1 MALTPIKALLF
12 LAGGAAAAGGVAYVS
27 GVFDPYLG
35 GPDAKMASA
44 PVPEASETPAPGATQ
59 ANPKMARLPQP
70 PGANVPAGEAPVAGK
85 SAQEVLPPS
94 FDVVRVEGDG
104 SIVIAGKAVADATVE
119 IVTGAR
125 VIGNAVAGPDGD
137 FAVVIDE
144 PLKPGGYQIVL
155 RSTAP
160 DKVVATSLETAVVS
174 IPEKPDGQVLALVE
188 KPGEPSKLITV
199 PEPQPAPPLSGDAAA
214 PEAPASAGTAP
225 AAPEKKPTSDE
236 PEASTSAEAKAP
248 AEETPPAEQPAAAR
262 APAEEAPSP
271 EEQVAAQEAETAPT
285 EVKPGEPEEQVAA
298 AKPDQEPVE
307 LKPTAPSGEP
317 QVAVEAVEIE
327 GRKIFV
333 AGVADSG
340 RKVRVYA
347 NDILLGDA
355 DASPSGRFLIET
367 ERDLPV
373 GDYIIRADALEPD
386 GVKVAARAAVPFER
400 EEGENLAA
408 VAPSV
413 TPPQTT
419 APQVETPAADGEQ
432 SAATAPDAAEPQ
444 SAPDAPKPA
453 EPQTA
458 PSAENAARPS
468 ASTETQA
475 STESPASGDASASAD
490 VPSAPDATPSTT
502 PPDTADASPPASGTE
517 APQPAAPPSE
527 TAEADAPSTQPTEQP
542 GESATA
548 PAGSTT
554 APASELTP
562 PASAEAETAK
572 PATNAEVAA
581 MPEGTQLAPKLES
594 VPGAVIIRRGDSL
607 WRISRR
613 VYGLGV
619 RYSTIYLANQE
630 QISDPDRIWPGQVFK
645 VPEKTSEGEEADM
658 KAVGEQAVPTTI
670 Q

>member
-27 GVFDPYLG
+27 GVFDPYLD
-35 GPDAKMASA
+35 PDAKMASA
-44 PVPEASETPAPGATQ
+44 PAPEASETPAPGASQ

-70 PGANVPAGEAPVAGK
+70 PGANVPAGEAPAAGTP
-85 SAQEVLPPS
+85 AQEVLPPS

-144 PLKPGGYQIVL
+144 PLKPGGHQIVL

-160 DKVVATSLETAVVS
+160 DNVVATSLETAVVS

-199 PEPQPAPPLSGDAAA
+199 PEPQPAPSLKGDAAA
-214 PEAPASAGTAP
+214 PEAPASAGAAP
-225 AAPEKKPTSDE
+225 AAPEEKPTSGE
-236 PEASTSAEAKAP
+236 PEASASAEAEAP
-248 AEETPPAEQPAAAR
+248 AEEAPPAEQPATAQAPEP
-262 APAEEAPSP
+262 APADAASGKPA
-271 EEQVAAQEAETAPT
+271 EQA
-285 EVKPGEPEEQVAA
+285 AA
-298 AKPDQEPVE
+298 AKPDQEPVQ
-307 LKPTAPSGEP
+307 LAPSAPSGEP
-317 QVAVEAVEIE
+317 QVTVEAVEIE
-327 GRKIFV
+327 GRKVFV
-333 AGVADSG
+333 AGVADPG

-408 VAPSV
+408 VAPS
-413 TPPQTT
+413 
-419 APQVETPAADGEQ
+419 APQAEPPATGADRPAAAAPTAAAPQ
-432 SAATAPDAAEPQ
+432 SAAPT
-444 SAPDAPKPA
+444 PA
-453 EPQTA
+453 K
-458 PSAENAARPS
+458 PSAEPDAKPS
-468 ASTETQA
+468 AEAQA
-475 STESPASGDASASAD
+475 STEAPASGEPSLSAD
-490 VPSAPDATPSTT
+490 TPAAPDATPPIT
-502 PPDTADASPPASGTE
+502 PPATADASPPASGTE
-517 APQPAAPPSE
+517 APQPATPPTA

-542 GESATA
+542 GESAA
-548 PAGSTT
+548 ASAGGTT
-554 APASELTP
+554 APASESTP
-562 PASAEAETAK
+562 TTSAEVETAK
-572 PATNAEVAA
+572 PATNSEVAA
-581 MPEGTQLAPKLES
+581 APEGMPLAPKLES
-594 VPGAVIIRRGDSL
+594 APGAVIIRRGDSL

-630 QISDPDRIWPGQVFK
+630 QISDPDLIWPGQVFK

-658 KAVGEQAVPTTI
+658 KAVGEQAVTTTT

>member
-44 PVPEASETPAPGATQ
+44 PVPQASKTPAPGASQ

-70 PGANVPAGEAPVAGK
+70 PGANIPAGEAPAAGTP
-85 SAQEVLPPS
+85 AQEVMPPS

-104 SIVIAGKAVADATVE
+104 SIVIAGKAAAGATVE

-199 PEPQPAPPLSGDAAA
+199 PEPQSAPPLSGDAAA
-214 PEAPASAGTAP
+214 PEVPNSAKAAP
-225 AAPEKKPTSDE
+225 AAPAEKPAADG
-236 PEASTSAEAKAP
+236 PEASAP
-248 AEETPPAEQPAAAR
+248 AKPE
-262 APAEEAPSP
+262 APAEEAPPAEQPTAAQSAESTPTDAAPSKP
-271 EEQVAAQEAETAPT
+271 EEQIT
-285 EVKPGEPEEQVAA
+285 A

-307 LKPTAPSGEP
+307 LTPSAPAGDP
-317 QVAVEAVEIE
+317 NVAVEAVEIE
-327 GRKIFV
+327 GRKVFV
-333 AGVADSG
+333 AGIADPG

-413 TPPQTT
+413 APQTTPPQ
-419 APQVETPAADGEQ
+419 VEAPAAGEEQ
-432 SAATAPDAAEPQ
+432 SAATAQNAAKPQ
-444 SAPDAPKPA
+444 SAPAAPRPA
-453 EPQTA
+453 EPQA
-458 PSAENAARPS
+458 ESAAKPS
-468 ASTETQA
+468 ASTEAQA
-475 STESPASGDASASAD
+475 STEAPASGDASASAD
-490 VPSAPDATPSTT
+490 TPYAPDATPSTT
-502 PPDTADASPPASGTE
+502 PPAAADVSPPASGTE
-517 APQPAAPPSE
+517 APQPATPP
-527 TAEADAPSTQPTEQP
+527 TAAAEADAPSTQPTEQP
-542 GESATA
+542 GGSATVS
-548 PAGSTT
+548 AGST
-554 APASELTP
+554 AVPASESTP

-581 MPEGTQLAPKLES
+581 VPEGTSLAPKLES
-594 VPGAVIIRRGDSL
+594 APGAVIIRRGDSL

>member
-1 MALTPIKALLF
+1 MALTPMKALLF
-12 LAGGAAAAGGVAYVS
+12 LASGAAAAGGVAYVS

-35 GPDAKMASA
+35 PDAKMASA
-44 PVPEASETPAPGATQ
+44 PAPEASETPAPGASQ

-70 PGANVPAGEAPVAGK
+70 PGANVPAGEAPAAGMP
-85 SAQEVLPPS
+85 AQEVLPPS

-137 FAVVIDE
+137 FAVVIDA
-144 PLKPGGYQIVL
+144 PLKPGGHQIVL

-160 DKVVATSLETAVVS
+160 DNVVATSLETAVVS

-214 PEAPASAGTAP
+214 PEAPASAGAAP
-225 AAPEKKPTSDE
+225 AVPEEKPA
-236 PEASTSAEAKAP
+236 ASASSKAEAP
-248 AEETPPAEQPAAAR
+248 TEEAPPAEQPASRQAPEP
-262 APAEEAPSP
+262 APAKP
-271 EEQVAAQEAETAPT
+271 EEQVT
-285 EVKPGEPEEQVAA
+285 A
-298 AKPDQEPVE
+298 AKPDQEPVQ
-307 LKPTAPSGEP
+307 LAPSAPSGEP

-327 GRKIFV
+327 GRKVFV
-333 AGVADSG
+333 AGVADPG
-340 RKVRVYA
+340 RKVRAYA

-408 VAPSV
+408 VAPS
-413 TPPQTT
+413 
-419 APQVETPAADGEQ
+419 APQAEPPATGADR
-432 SAATAPDAAEPQ
+432 SAAAAPNAAEPQ
-444 SAPDAPKPA
+444 LAAPTPA
-453 EPQTA
+453 K
-458 PSAENAARPS
+458 PSAEPDAKPS
-468 ASTETQA
+468 AEAQA
-475 STESPASGDASASAD
+475 STEAPASGEPSLSANTPA
-490 VPSAPDATPSTT
+490 APDATPPT
-502 PPDTADASPPASGTE
+502 PPPATADASPPASGTE
-517 APQPAAPPSE
+517 APQSAAPPTA
-527 TAEADAPSTQPTEQP
+527 TAEADAPSTRPTEQP
-542 GESATA
+542 GESAA
-548 PAGSTT
+548 ASAGSAT
-554 APASELTP
+554 APASESTP
-562 PASAEAETAK
+562 TTSAEAGTAK

-581 MPEGTQLAPKLES
+581 APEGTSLAPKLES
-594 VPGAVIIRRGDSL
+594 APGAVIIRRGDSL

-630 QISDPDRIWPGQVFK
+630 QIRDPDRIWPGQVFK
-645 VPEKTSEGEEADM
+645 VPEKTREGEEADM
-658 KAVGEQAVPTTI
+658 KAVGEQAIMTTT

>member
-35 GPDAKMASA
+35 GEAPKLAAA
-44 PVPEASETPAPGATQ
+44 PVPEASEADPKAP
-59 ANPKMARLPQP
+59 RLPQP
-70 PGANVPAGEAPVAGK
+70 PVPNALSADAPAATVPAVGAPAK
-85 SAQEVLPPS
+85 EEILPPS

-104 SIVIAGKAVADATVE
+104 SIVIAGKAAAGATVE

-125 VIGNAVAGPDGD
+125 VIGNAVTGPDGD

-160 DKVVATSLETAVVS
+160 DNVVATSLETAVVS

-214 PEAPASAGTAP
+214 PETPASAETAP
-225 AAPEKKPTSDE
+225 ATPEEKPTSDE
-236 PEASTSAEAKAP
+236 AEASASAEA
-248 AEETPPAEQPAAAR
+248 E
-262 APAEEAPSP
+262 APAEEAPSA
-271 EEQVAAQEAETAPT
+271 EQPAAAQAPEPAPADAASGKPAEQAT
-285 EVKPGEPEEQVAA
+285 A
-298 AKPDQEPVE
+298 AKPDQEPVQ
-307 LKPTAPSGEP
+307 LTPSAPSGEP

-327 GRKIFV
+327 GRKVFV
-333 AGVADSG
+333 AGVADPG

-408 VAPSV
+408 VAPS
-413 TPPQTT
+413 
-419 APQVETPAADGEQ
+419 APQAEAPATGADQ
-432 SAATAPDAAEPQ
+432 SAAAAPNAAEPQ
-444 SAPDAPKPA
+444 PAPPTPA
-453 EPQTA
+453 K
-458 PSAENAARPS
+458 PSAEPDAKSS
-468 ASTETQA
+468 AEAQA
-475 STESPASGDASASAD
+475 STEAPASGEPSISAD
-490 VPSAPDATPSTT
+490 TPAAPDATPSTT
-502 PPDTADASPPASGTE
+502 PPATADASPPASGAE
-517 APQPAAPPSE
+517 AQQPAAPAP
-527 TAEADAPSTQPTEQP
+527 TAEADAPSTQPAEQP
-542 GESATA
+542 GESAA
-548 PAGSTT
+548 ASAGSTT
-554 APASELTP
+554 APASESTP
-562 PASAEAETAK
+562 AASAEAETAK
-572 PATNAEVAA
+572 AATSAEVAPA
-581 MPEGTQLAPKLES
+581 PAGTPLAPKLES
-594 VPGAVIIRRGDSL
+594 APGAVIIRRGDSL

-658 KAVGEQAVPTTI
+658 KAVGEQAVRTTI

>member
-35 GPDAKMASA
+35 GEAPKLAAA
-44 PVPEASETPAPGATQ
+44 PVPGTSKAT
-59 ANPKMARLPQP
+59 RLPQP
-70 PGANVPAGEAPVAGK
+70 PAANAPSANAPAADAPAAGAPAKE
-85 SAQEVLPPS
+85 EVLPPS

-104 SIVIAGKAVADATVE
+104 SIVIAGKAAAGATVE

-125 VIGNAVAGPDGD
+125 VVGNAVAGPDGD

-160 DKVVATSLETAVVS
+160 DNVVATSLETAVVS

-214 PEAPASAGTAP
+214 PEAPASVEAAP
-225 AAPEKKPTSDE
+225 AAPEEKPAADE
-236 PEASTSAEAKAP
+236 PVASASAEP
-248 AEETPPAEQPAAAR
+248 E

-271 EEQVAAQEAETAPT
+271 EEQVAAQAPEPAPT
-285 EVKPGEPEEQVAA
+285 EAAPGNPEEQTAA
-298 AKPDQEPVE
+298 AKPAQEPVE
-307 LKPTAPSGEP
+307 LTPSAPSGEP

-327 GRKIFV
+327 GRKVFV
-333 AGVADSG
+333 AGVADAG

-373 GDYIIRADALEPD
+373 GDYIVRADALEPD
-386 GVKVAARAAVPFER
+386 GVKVAARAAVPFQR

-408 VAPSV
+408 VAP
-413 TPPQTT
+413 PGPQ
-419 APQVETPAADGEQ
+419 AETPTTHAGQ
-432 SAATAPDAAEPQ
+432 SAAASGADCCSA
-444 SAPDAPKPA
+444 APDAPKPA
-453 EPQTA
+453 RPSA
-458 PSAENAARPS
+458 GADVKPSAEA
-468 ASTETQA
+468 QA
-475 STESPASGDASASAD
+475 STEAPASSDASA
-490 VPSAPDATPSTT
+490 PATPSA
-502 PPDTADASPPASGTE
+502 TAEASQPTVSGAG
-517 APQPAAPPSE
+517 APQPAVPTPPA
-527 TAEADAPSTQPTEQP
+527 TAEADAPSTEPP

-548 PAGSTT
+548 PAGI
-554 APASELTP
+554 APASKSTP
-562 PASAEAETAK
+562 TASAETETAK
-572 PATNAEVAA
+572 PAGDAEIAA
-581 MPEGTQLAPKLES
+581 APESTPLAPKLES
-594 VPGAVIIRRGDSL
+594 APGAVIIRRGDSL

-613 VYGLGV
+613 VYGKGV
-619 RYSTIYLANQE
+619 RFSTIYLANQE

-645 VPEKTSEGEEADM
+645 VPEKTNEGEEADM
-658 KAVGEQAVPTTI
+658 KAVGGQAVTTTT

>member
-35 GPDAKMASA
+35 GEAPKLAAA
-44 PVPEASETPAPGATQ
+44 PVPGTSE
-59 ANPKMARLPQP
+59 ANPKSSRLPQP
-70 PGANVPAGEAPVAGK
+70 PAANAPSAGTPAASAPAAGASTEG
-85 SAQEVLPPS
+85 EVLPPS

-104 SIVIAGKAVADATVE
+104 SIVIAGEAAAGATVE

-160 DKVVATSLETAVVS
+160 DNVVATSLETAVVS
-174 IPEKPDGQVLALVE
+174 IPDKPDGQVLALVE

-214 PEAPASAGTAP
+214 PEAPASAEAAP
-225 AAPEKKPTSDE
+225 AAPEEKPASGG
-236 PEASTSAEAKAP
+236 PEASASAEVEAP
-248 AEETPPAEQPAAAR
+248 AEEAPPAEQPAAAQ
-262 APAEEAPSP
+262 EP
-271 EEQVAAQEAETAPT
+271 EPAPT
-285 EVKPGEPEEQVAA
+285 EAAPDKPDEQVAA

-307 LKPTAPSGEP
+307 LTPSAPSGEP
-317 QVAVEAVEIE
+317 QVTVEAVEIE
-327 GRKIFV
+327 GRKVFV
-333 AGVADSG
+333 AGVADPG

-413 TPPQTT
+413 TPQAE
-419 APQVETPAADGEQ
+419 APATGADR
-432 SAATAPDAAEPQ
+432 SAAAAPDVAEPQ
-444 SAPDAPKPA
+444 SAP
-453 EPQTA
+453 TA
-458 PSAENAARPS
+458 PTPNDPSAGANGRASAEAPI
-468 ASTETQA
+468 E
-475 STESPASGDASASAD
+475 
-490 VPSAPDATPSTT
+490 PDATPSAA
-502 PPDTADASPPASGTE
+502 PSATAEASPPTASGTE
-517 APQPAAPPSE
+517 ASQPAVPTPPA
-527 TAEADAPSTQPTEQP
+527 TAEADAPSTQPTEQ
-542 GESATA
+542 SATA
-548 PAGSTT
+548 PAGTTT
-554 APASELTP
+554 APASESTP
-562 PASAEAETAK
+562 TTSAEAETAK
-572 PATNAEVAA
+572 PATGAEIAA
-581 MPEGTQLAPKLES
+581 APEATRLAPKLES

-613 VYGLGV
+613 VYGKGV

-658 KAVGEQAVPTTI
+658 KAIGGQAVTTTT

>member
-12 LAGGAAAAGGVAYVS
+12 LAGSAAAAGGVAYVS
-27 GVFDPYLG
+27 GVFDPYLDG
-35 GPDAKMASA
+35 ADAKIASA
-44 PVPEASETPAPGATQ
+44 PVPEASETPAPGTSQ
-59 ANPKMARLPQP
+59 ANPKTARLPQP
-70 PGANVPAGEAPVAGK
+70 AGANVPAGEAPVAGT
-85 SAQEVLPPS
+85 SAAQEVMPPS

-104 SIVIAGKAVADATVE
+104 SIVIAGKAVAKATVE

-160 DKVVATSLETAVVS
+160 DNVVATSLETAVVS

-199 PEPQPAPPLSGDAAA
+199 PEPQPAPPLSAAKAPTSGEAVPPQDAAGA
-214 PEAPASAGTAP
+214 SDKPPEASASAEASAP
-225 AAPEKKPTSDE
+225 AADQPPATPAQPKTQTSEAAPSEAAPAKPA
-236 PEASTSAEAKAP
+236 PAGQQAEAKPDP
-248 AEETPPAEQPAAAR
+248 A
-262 APAEEAPSP
+262 
-271 EEQVAAQEAETAPT
+271 
-285 EVKPGEPEEQVAA
+285 
-298 AKPDQEPVE
+298 PVE
-307 LKPTAPSGEP
+307 LTPSAPSGEP

-327 GRKIFV
+327 GRKVFV
-333 AGVADSG
+333 AGLADAG

-347 NDILLGDA
+347 NDILLGEA
-355 DASPSGRFLIET
+355 EASPSGRFLIET

-408 VAPSV
+408 VAPSA
-413 TPPQTT
+413 TPPVTAEPGSAAGAPTT
-419 APQVETPAADGEQ
+419 AAPPAGDAQALTEAPASGETAKPGDAPATPGVMTPSAPPAAADVSPQ
-432 SAATAPDAAEPQ
+432 AAPSGTE
-444 SAPDAPKPA
+444 DAPKPA
-453 EPQTA
+453 A
-458 PSAENAARPS
+458 PA
-468 ASTETQA
+468 
-475 STESPASGDASASAD
+475 
-490 VPSAPDATPSTT
+490 
-502 PPDTADASPPASGTE
+502 
-517 APQPAAPPSE
+517 PSE
-527 TAEADAPSTQPTEQP
+527 TAGAPGTQQAEQP
-542 GESATA
+542 SQSAAAPAEGGTVPATAAAPTA
-548 PAGSTT
+548 PAE
-554 APASELTP
+554 PAT
-562 PASAEAETAK
+562 K
-572 PATNAEVAA
+572 PATSADIAA
-581 MPEGTQLAPKLES
+581 TPEAPLAPKLES
-594 VPGAVIIRRGDSL
+594 VTGAVIIRRGDSL

-658 KAVGEQAVPTTI
+658 KAVGEQATTTTT

>member
-27 GVFDPYLG
+27 GVFDPYLD

-44 PVPEASETPAPGATQ
+44 PVPEASETPAPGTSQ
-59 ANPKMARLPQP
+59 ANPKTARLPQP
-70 PGANVPAGEAPVAGK
+70 PGANAPAGEAPVAGTPA
-85 SAQEVLPPS
+85 AQEVMPPS

-104 SIVIAGKAVADATVE
+104 SIVIAGKAVAKATVE

-160 DKVVATSLETAVVS
+160 DNVVATSLETAVVS

-188 KPGEPSKLITV
+188 KPGQPSKLITV
-199 PEPQPAPPLSGDAAA
+199 PEPQPAPPLSGAKAPTSGEPAPPQDAAGA
-214 PEAPASAGTAP
+214 STKPPEASASAGGSSPAAEPPAANQPATAP
-225 AAPEKKPTSDE
+225 VPPGTQTSD
-236 PEASTSAEAKAP
+236 PAPAKPAPAGQQAEAKPDP
-248 AEETPPAEQPAAAR
+248 A
-262 APAEEAPSP
+262 
-271 EEQVAAQEAETAPT
+271 
-285 EVKPGEPEEQVAA
+285 
-298 AKPDQEPVE
+298 PVE
-307 LKPTAPSGEP
+307 LTPSAPPGEP

-327 GRKIFV
+327 GRKVFV
-333 AGVADSG
+333 AGLADAG

-347 NDILLGDA
+347 NDILLGEA
-355 DASPSGRFLIET
+355 EASPSGRFLIET

-408 VAPSV
+408 VAPSA
-413 TPPQTT
+413 TPP
-419 APQVETPAADGEQ
+419 V
-432 SAATAPDAAEPQ
+432 
-444 SAPDAPKPA
+444 PA
-453 EPQTA
+453 EPGSAAGAPTTA
-458 PSAENAARPS
+458 APPAGDA
-468 ASTETQA
+468 QA
-475 STESPASGDASASAD
+475 STEAPASGEIAKSGDAPAAPGATTPSASPPAAD
-490 VPSAPDATPSTT
+490 VSPPAVPSG
-502 PPDTADASPPASGTE
+502 TADASK
-517 APQPAAPPSE
+517 PAAPAPSE
-527 TAEADAPSTQPTEQP
+527 PAGAPGTQQAEQP
-542 GESATA
+542 GQSVAAPAEGGTA
-548 PAGSTT
+548 PATAAAPT
-554 APASELTP
+554 APAE
-562 PASAEAETAK
+562 PATK
-572 PATNAEVAA
+572 PATGADIAA
-581 MPEGTQLAPKLES
+581 APEATPLAPKLES
-594 VPGAVIIRRGDSL
+594 ADGAVIIRRGDSL

-613 VYGLGV
+613 VYGKGV

-630 QISDPDRIWPGQVFK
+630 QISNPDRIWPGQVFK

-658 KAVGEQAVPTTI
+658 KAVGEQATTTTT

>member
-12 LAGGAAAAGGVAYVS
+12 LAGGTAAAGGVAYVS

-35 GPDAKMASA
+35 GDSPKLAAA
-44 PVPEASETPAPGATQ
+44 PVPETAAAD
-59 ANPKMARLPQP
+59 PKAARLPQP
-70 PGANVPAGEAPVAGK
+70 LATDGSSANAPAATAPAAGAA
-85 SAQEVLPPS
+85 AQEEILPPS

-104 SIVIAGKAVADATVE
+104 SIVIAGKAAAGATVE

-199 PEPQPAPPLSGDAAA
+199 PEPQPAPPLSSSTAA
-214 PEAPASAGTAP
+214 PDAPASTDAAP
-225 AAPEKKPTSDE
+225 AAPVKKPATDE
-236 PEASTSAEAKAP
+236 PEAIASAETEAP
-248 AEETPPAEQPAAAR
+248 AEEPPVGQPATAQPPELAPTDAASGKPAPAEQL
-262 APAEEAPSP
+262 E
-271 EEQVAAQEAETAPT
+271 
-285 EVKPGEPEEQVAA
+285 AA
-298 AKPDQEPVE
+298 AKPDQKPVE
-307 LKPTAPSGEP
+307 LTPSAPVGDP
-317 QVAVEAVEIE
+317 KVAVEAVEIE
-327 GRKIFV
+327 GRKVFV
-333 AGVADSG
+333 AGVADAG

-347 NDILLGDA
+347 NDTLLGDA
-355 DASPSGRFLIET
+355 EASPSGRFLIET

-413 TPPQTT
+413 TPQ
-419 APQVETPAADGEQ
+419 AVAPAAGAGQ
-432 SAATAPDAAEPQ
+432 SAAAAPSAAGPQ
-444 SAPDAPKPA
+444 AAVPTPTPA
-453 EPQTA
+453 EP
-458 PSAENAARPS
+458 SAGTGA
-468 ASTETQA
+468 QA
-475 STESPASGDASASAD
+475 STEVPASGGASVSVETSA
-490 VPSAPDATPSTT
+490 A
-502 PPDTADASPPASGTE
+502 PPAMAEAAPAAPSGTVSQQTE
-517 APQPAAPPSE
+517 APAPAA
-527 TAEADAPSTQPTEQP
+527 TAEAAVPSTQPTEQP
-542 GESATA
+542 GQSASA
-548 PAGSTT
+548 PAGTAAATASTPT
-554 APASELTP
+554 
-562 PASAEAETAK
+562 ASAEAEAANSA
-572 PATNAEVAA
+572 PNSEVAA
-581 MPEGTQLAPKLES
+581 APEATPLAPKLES

-658 KAVGEQAVPTTI
+658 KAVGEQAITTTT